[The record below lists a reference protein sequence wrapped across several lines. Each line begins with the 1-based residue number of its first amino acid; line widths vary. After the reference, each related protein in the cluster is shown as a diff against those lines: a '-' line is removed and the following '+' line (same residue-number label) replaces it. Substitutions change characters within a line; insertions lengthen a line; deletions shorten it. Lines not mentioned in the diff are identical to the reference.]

1 MINIDDEIEKLI
13 NTISKEQK
21 VMPYVYNDV
30 EFIPGETPIYYS
42 GPVWNH
48 KEVIG
53 AIRTLL
59 VGKWLAA
66 GENLQEFE
74 KQFSKK
80 VNNLFGVFVNSG
92 SSANM
97 VMIASLKKY
106 FNWEDRSE
114 IIVSVVGF
122 PTTISVIPQ
131 NNLVPVFVDI
141 EMDSLNFDLNKIE
154 EKITNKTKAIFVSPV
169 LGNPPDFDKL
179 LYICEKYNLQ
189 LILDN
194 CDSLGSKWRGKFLNE
209 YAIASS
215 NSFYAAH
222 HICTIH
228 GGMVI
233 SNNRNIVNL
242 ARGFSSWSRG
252 CVCSGTENLLPNGIC
267 NHRFD
272 NWLDNYDGIVD
283 HKYLFIGMGWN
294 LQGLDLQGAI
304 GLEQLKKLDGIH
316 EQRKNSKNKISF
328 IFEKY
333 ISGIK
338 IPKELEGAEASWFGT
353 PIICESKEQKQK
365 LVKYL
370 ELHKIQTRNYFSG
383 NILLHPGFKHLG
395 DFREY
400 ENANLVLDTVFFVG
414 ASPLYKEEIFKYVEK
429 VLSEYNE

>member
-1 MINIDDEIEKLI
+1 LNIDDEIEKLI
-13 NTISKEQK
+13 VAVSKDQK
-21 VMPYVYNDV
+21 VMPYVYSNTKFV
-30 EFIPGETPIYYS
+30 PNETPIYYS
-42 GPVWNH
+42 GPVWDH
-48 KEVIG
+48 KEVVG

-66 GENLQEFE
+66 GENIKEFE

-92 SSANM
+92 SSANL
-97 VMIASLKKY
+97 VMMASLKK
-106 FNWEDRSE
+106 FFGWEDESE

-141 EMDSLNFDLNKIE
+141 EMESLNFDLNKIE

-179 LYICEKYNLQ
+179 LFICEKHNLQ

-233 SNNRNIVNL
+233 SNNRNIINI

-272 NWLDNYDGIVD
+272 NWLENYDGIVD
-283 HKYLFIGMGWN
+283 HKYLFIGMGYN

-304 GLEQLKKLDGIH
+304 GLEQLKKIDDIH
-316 EQRKNSKNKISF
+316 IKRKNSKKELSR
-328 IFEKY
+328 IFKKH
-333 ISGIK
+333 INGIK
-338 IPKELEGAEASWFGT
+338 IPEELNGAEASWFGT
-353 PIICESKEQKQK
+353 PIICESKEQKEK
-365 LVKYL
+365 LIKYL
-370 ELHKIQTRNYFSG
+370 EANKIQTRNYFSG
-383 NILLHPGFKHLG
+383 NILLHPGFEHLG
-395 DFREY
+395 NFKDY
-400 ENANLVLDTVFFVG
+400 KNANLVLDTVFFVG
-414 ASPLYKEEIFKYVEK
+414 AAPLYNKEIFDYMDK
-429 VLSEYNE
+429 VLSEFEE